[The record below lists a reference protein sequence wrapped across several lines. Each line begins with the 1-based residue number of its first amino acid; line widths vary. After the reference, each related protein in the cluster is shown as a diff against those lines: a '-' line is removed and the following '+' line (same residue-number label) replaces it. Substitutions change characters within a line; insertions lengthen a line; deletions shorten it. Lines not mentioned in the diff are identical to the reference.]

1 LWRIWHYHIDLVTTK
16 REGHEGFGS
25 SYISI
30 FFLRALRDL
39 RGELPA
45 SLLVGAL
52 PRCAFR
58 GEYSSTLN
66 PEEPKVRQQAS
77 GLEVSCG
84 AVRHARDHTGSAD

>member
-1 LWRIWHYHIDLVTTK
+1 LIWSPRSAKDTK
-16 REGHEGFGS
+16 GS
-25 SYISI
+25 EVLTFSI